1 MINLKN
7 KTSLFTLKKIF
18 SLFFILLLFSFYFN
32 ISNANNKKEFVQHK
46 NVSLE
51 IISSVN
57 SIGNEDK
64 IYLGLRYKLNP
75 GWKIYW
81 KYPGKAGYPPEI
93 NWIKSGN
100 SFLGFENIVDE
111 KIFNIN
117 IIYFLLQFFIWIF
130 LR

>member
-93 NWIKSGN
+93 NWSKSTNIKDLEIIWPKPEK
-100 SFLGFENIVDE
+100 FLTTIC
-111 KIFNIN
+111 
-117 IIYFLLQFFIWIF
+117 
-130 LR
+130 